1 LMRSVATSTTSSV
14 ERSTLEGF
22 RRGEAEAF
30 AEVIRAYSPMARSI
44 VNRYWSGAFHREEAM
59 QEIWVHAFKKRESLD
74 PSRLDEFGAWFTA
87 LARNRCIDLLRREG
101 REIGPDID
109 NPSKALENVQTAPA
123 QEQAVE
129 KNELN
134 DAVEAFLDKLEPQ
147 WRMFYEMNFV
157 LGLGYNEISERLS
170 ISRTRCKYMKRVL
183 VGRARRDTRLL
194 AALGRHDHAGGANA
208 P

>member
-1 LMRSVATSTTSSV
+1 MSVAASATSSV

-22 RRGEAEAF
+22 RRGEAKAF

-44 VNRYWSGAFHREEAM
+44 VSRYWSGAFHREEAM
-59 QEIWVHAFKKRESLD
+59 QEVWVHAFKKRESLD

-101 REIGPDID
+101 REIGPDIE
-109 NPSKALENVQTAPA
+109 NPSRALENVPTVPI

-129 KNELN
+129 SAELN
-134 DAVEAFLDKLEPQ
+134 DAVEAFLEKLEPQ
-147 WRMFYEMNFV
+147 WRMFYELNFV
-157 LGLGYNEISERLS
+157 LGLGYAEISERLS

-183 VGRARRDTRLL
+183 IGRARRNTRLL
-194 AALGRHDHAGGANA
+194 AALGRHDYAGGTNA

>member
-1 LMRSVATSTTSSV
+1 VATSTTSSV
-14 ERSTLEGF
+14 ERSILEGF

-30 AEVIRAYSPMARSI
+30 AEVIRAYSPMARSV

-74 PSRLDEFGAWFTA
+74 PARLDEFGAWFTA

-101 REIGPDID
+101 REIGPDIE
-109 NPSKALENVQTAPA
+109 NPSKALESVQTAPA

-129 KNELN
+129 NTELN
-134 DAVEAFLDKLEPQ
+134 DAVEAFLEKLEPQ
-147 WRMFYEMNFV
+147 WRMFYELNFV

-183 VGRARRDTRLL
+183 VGRARRNPRLL
-194 AALGRHDHAGGANA
+194 AALDRHDHAGGANA

>member
-1 LMRSVATSTTSSV
+1 VAISTTSSV

-22 RRGEAEAF
+22 RRGEAKAF

-44 VNRYWSGAFHREEAM
+44 VNRYWSGVFHREEAM
-59 QEIWVHAFKKRESLD
+59 QEIWVHVFKKRESLD
-74 PSRLDEFGAWFTA
+74 PARLEEFGAWFTA

-101 REIGPDID
+101 REIGPDIE
-109 NPSKALENVQTAPA
+109 NPSRALENVQTAPA

-129 KNELN
+129 TAELN
-134 DAVEAFLDKLEPQ
+134 DAVAAFLSKLEPQ
-147 WRMFYEMNFV
+147 WKMFYELNFV
-157 LGLGYNEISERLS
+157 LGLGYTEISERLS

-183 VGRARRDTRLL
+183 VGRARRDARLL
-194 AALGRHDHAGGANA
+194 AALGRHDHAGGTHA

>member
-1 LMRSVATSTTSSV
+1 MTSVAIATTSSV
-14 ERSTLEGF
+14 ARSTLEGF

-44 VNRYWSGAFHREEAM
+44 VSRYWSGAFHREEAM
-59 QEIWVHAFKKRESLD
+59 QEIWVHAFKRRESLD

-101 REIGPDID
+101 REIGPDIED
-109 NPSKALENVQTAPA
+109 PALALEKAHTDPA

-129 KNELN
+129 AAELN
-134 DAVEAFLDKLEPQ
+134 EAVEAFLAKLDPQ
-147 WRMFYEMNFV
+147 WRLFYELNFV
-157 LGLGYNEISERLS
+157 LGLGYGEISERLS

-194 AALGRHDHAGGANA
+194 AALGRHVPAGVIHA

>member
-1 LMRSVATSTTSSV
+1 MRSVATSTTSSV

-59 QEIWVHAFKKRESLD
+59 QEVWVHAFKKRESLD

-101 REIGPDID
+101 RDIGPDIE
-109 NPSKALENVQTAPA
+109 NPARVLEKVPTAPA

-129 KNELN
+129 NNELN
-134 DAVEAFLDKLEPQ
+134 DAVEAFLKKLEPQ
-147 WRMFYEMNFV
+147 WRMFYELNFV

-183 VGRARRDTRLL
+183 VGRARRNARLL
-194 AALGRHDHAGGANA
+194 AALDRHDQAGGANA